1 MATSKYSRK
10 TVLAASNVLKCLGHS
25 GFDQMLL
32 EFGLYDRN
40 AGRGSG
46 LLDRANSLATFAI
59 ENPGDQ
65 TAEGRN
71 VWDAIVERAAEENE
85 RFHPDGDIINVKAV
99 ERLKFEEALAADRGM
114 VAPPTIQAMS
124 KSTWARPIQP
134 VVTLSAQE
142 QIPMTPPALKVAT
155 RKASAERKVFI
166 VHGHDDATKEAVAR
180 YLGKIGFEAVILHE
194 QINRGGTIIEKFE
207 AHSAKV
213 GFAIILLT
221 PDDEAHA
228 VDGGPAVKRARQ
240 NVILEWGYF
249 IGALGRERVCAL
261 KKGNVELPSDA
272 IGIVWEPFDDHG
284 AWRTKL
290 AKELAGVGYD
300 IDWEKASA

>member
-1 MATSKYSRK
+1 LATSKYSRK

-40 AGRGSG
+40 AGRGNG
-46 LLDRANSLATFAI
+46 LLDRATSLAAFAL
-59 ENPGDQ
+59 ENPDDQ
-65 TAEGRN
+65 TADGQN

-85 RFHPDGDIINVKAV
+85 RFHPNVDIANVKAM
-99 ERLKFEEALAADRGM
+99 ERLKFEEARAADRGM
-114 VAPPTIQAMS
+114 VAPPTIQTMS
-124 KSTWARPIQP
+124 KSTWAKPIQP
-134 VVTLSAQE
+134 VVTLNAQE
-142 QIPMTPPALKVAT
+142 QIPMAPPALNAAT

-166 VHGHDDATKEAVAR
+166 VHGHDDAAKEAVAR
-180 YLGKIGFEAVILHE
+180 YLGGIGFEPIILHE

-207 AHSAKV
+207 THSAKA
-213 GFAIILLT
+213 GFAVILLT
-221 PDDEAHA
+221 PDDEGHA
-228 VDGGPAVKRARQ
+228 VNGGPAVKRARQ

-261 KKGNVELPSDA
+261 KKRDVELPSDA

-284 AWRTKL
+284 AWKTKL